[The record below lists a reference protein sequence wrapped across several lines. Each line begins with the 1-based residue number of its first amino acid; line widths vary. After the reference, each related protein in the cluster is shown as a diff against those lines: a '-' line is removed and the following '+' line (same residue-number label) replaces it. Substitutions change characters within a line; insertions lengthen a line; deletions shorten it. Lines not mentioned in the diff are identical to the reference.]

1 MKAEQIGLL
10 IALPIAL
17 IFFGGLIYFFL
28 RFDAMLRRIYEA
40 DRERWRRLGGPVGFF
55 WIPEEKTPFFRST
68 NSRNRLSLAFLLA
81 GLKEPS
87 TESCVPRSGHTTR
100 VEQSRE

>member
-17 IFFGGLIYFFL
+17 ILFGVIIYFFR
-28 RFDAMLRRIYEA
+28 RFDAMLRRIYDA
-40 DRERWRRLGGPVGFF
+40 DRERWRSLGGPVGFF

-68 NSRNRLSLAFLLA
+68 NSRNRLSLAFLRA
-81 GLKEPS
+81 GLKEPNLK
-87 TESCVPRSGHTTR
+87 
-100 VEQSRE
+100 